1 MTVKKKKFRIVKVG
15 LGYEPQFKP
24 PQFAPVP
31 KLFMELLE
39 NKAKIKPHLRDA
51 DFESKNQGSDIN
63 LPSLQDN
70 IRIAAEETKNE
81 LINSDETTFN
91 EVQRSHPK
99 PQIELEAFANA
110 SGFAKS
116 YSSPNQ
122 YASIPSSFSRTDN
135 KEEFFDLSQ
144 SNNTPTTTSTVG
156 RQGFLRKHQSILS
169 KLEQNES
176 QKASPVSSRE
186 KYIPNSSSKSAYI
199 GDEDINL
206 SFSKPREEKKEK
218 PKEDDIFKLMREGD
232 EEDSNHKQPT
242 HSSSSAST
250 VGIAAATVAATTIGV
265 GLQQEQPPVSNEPM
279 KIPSLNKIMGEGIK
293 PPSSGV
299 GGAPPVNLFYTNTDQ
314 ELSKKRNLLFKIKR
328 IREEYP
334 KAIIPDV
341 SEFTELRELERIVE
355 DNTRQISIDGT
366 VENYKKYLVIGFF
379 GLEFILSTFL
389 KFDDIRGFAQQ
400 QMMGINQYDKL
411 LIEIGEKQSV
421 VASANWPPE
430 VRLGFMVFMNAAI
443 FLGTKMLFKATGEN
457 ILNMM
462 GGGGSSGGGSPF
474 GGFGGGGKQS
484 APQASKSKMRGPDID
499 LDFDDF
505 DIKKN
510 K

>member
-1 MTVKKKKFRIVKVG
+1 MTVKKNKFRIVKVG

-63 LPSLQDN
+63 IPSLQDN
-70 IRIAAEETKNE
+70 IRMVAEETKNE
-81 LINSDETTFN
+81 LRNNDETTSFN
-91 EVQRSHPK
+91 EVQRSPPK
-99 PQIELEAFANA
+99 PHIELGAFANA

-122 YASIPSSFSRTDN
+122 YASIPSSFSRSN
-135 KEEFFDLSQ
+135 EKEEFFDLSQ

-169 KLEQNES
+169 KLEQSES

-186 KYIPNSSSKSAYI
+186 KYIPSSSSKSAYI

-206 SFSKPREEKKEK
+206 SFSKPREEKKDK

-232 EEDSNHKQPT
+232 EEESNNKQQT
-242 HSSSSAST
+242 NHSSSTAST
-250 VGIAAATVAATTIGV
+250 AGIAAATIAATTIGV
-265 GLQQEQPPVSNEPM
+265 GLHQEQQPVSNEPM

-411 LIEIGEKQSV
+411 LMEIGEKQSV

-462 GGGGSSGGGSPF
+462 GGGNSGGGSPF
-474 GGFGGGGKQS
+474 GGGGKQS
-484 APQASKSKMRGPDID
+484 PPQASKSKMRGPDID

-505 DIKKN
+505 DMKKN

>member
-1 MTVKKKKFRIVKVG
+1 MTVKKKYRIVKVG
-15 LGYEPQFKP
+15 LDYEPQFKP

-51 DFESKNQGSDIN
+51 DFESKNQSSEIN
-63 LPSLQDN
+63 IPSLQDN
-70 IRIAAEETKNE
+70 IRMAAEETKNE
-81 LINSDETTFN
+81 LINNDETTSN
-91 EVQRSHPK
+91 NIQRSHSK
-99 PQIELEAFANA
+99 PPHIELEAFANA

-122 YASIPSSFSRTDN
+122 YATTPSSFSRTSN
-135 KEEFFDLSQ
+135 KDEFFDLSQ
-144 SNNTPTTTSTVG
+144 SATTTNSTVG

-169 KLEQNES
+169 KLDQSES
-176 QKASPVSSRE
+176 QKASPISSRE
-186 KYIPNSSSKSAYI
+186 KYDPNPSSNSKSAYI

-206 SFSKPREEKKEK
+206 SFSKPKEEK
-218 PKEDDIFKLMREGD
+218 PKEDDIFKLMREGEN
-232 EEDSNHKQPT
+232 EESNHKESNHKESINKEYVP
-242 HSSSSAST
+242 SSFSIPPPP
-250 VGIAAATVAATTIGV
+250 IAATNGAN
-265 GLQQEQPPVSNEPM
+265 LQQDQPPPVSNEPL
-279 KIPSLNKIMGEGIK
+279 KIPSLNKIIGEGIK
-293 PPSSGV
+293 PPSSST
-299 GGAPPVNLFYTNTDQ
+299 GGAPPINLSYSNTDQ

-341 SEFTELRELERIVE
+341 SEFTELRELERIIE

-366 VENYKKYLVIGFF
+366 VENYKKYLIIGFF

-411 LIEIGEKQSV
+411 LIEIGEKQSIV
-421 VASANWPPE
+421 VSANWPPE

-462 GGGGSSGGGSPF
+462 GGSGAGSPF
-474 GGFGGGGKQS
+474 GGFGKQS
-484 APQASKSKMRGPDID
+484 PPQTSKSKMRGPDID
-499 LDFDDF
+499 LDFDNF
-505 DIKKN
+505 DVKKN